1 MNVLDEFKNYKRKFI
16 QISHRTAILMHIF
29 EKSNDDF
36 EDIILSDHEEY
47 YKQNHNINIYKEAAD
62 QFFKQF
68 EGNECLCFVECLMEL
83 DNFFNNDN
91 ISKSKNSYTVSLFY
105 TYYDKNLFKRYHELK
120 QDITKYYDLLQEYKT
135 TYDNFI
141 LGLENESNSNQ

>member
-1 MNVLDEFKNYKRKFI
+1 MNVLDEFKNYKRKLI

-47 YKQNHNINIYKEAAD
+47 YKQNHNINIYKEA
-62 QFFKQF
+62 
-68 EGNECLCFVECLMEL
+68 MEL
-83 DNFFNNDN
+83 ENFFNNDN

-120 QDITKYYDLLQEYKT
+120 QDITKYYNLLQEYKT

>member
-29 EKSNDDF
+29 EKADDDF
-36 EDIILSDHEEY
+36 EDIILSDYKEY
-47 YKQNHNINIYKEAAD
+47 YKQNHNINIYK
-62 QFFKQF
+62 
-68 EGNECLCFVECLMEL
+68 
-83 DNFFNNDN
+83 
-91 ISKSKNSYTVSLFY
+91 
-105 TYYDKNLFKRYHELK
+105 
-120 QDITKYYDLLQEYKT
+120 EYKT

>member
-16 QISHRTAILMHIF
+16 QISPR
-29 EKSNDDF
+29 
-36 EDIILSDHEEY
+36 
-47 YKQNHNINIYKEAAD
+47 
-62 QFFKQF
+62 
-68 EGNECLCFVECLMEL
+68 
-83 DNFFNNDN
+83 NDN

-105 TYYDKNLFKRYHELK
+105 SYYDKNLFKRYHDLK
-120 QDITKYYDLLQEYKT
+120 QDLIRHYDLLQEYKT

>member
-62 QFFKQF
+62 QY
-68 EGNECLCFVECLMEL
+68 FVECLR
-83 DNFFNNDN
+83 
-91 ISKSKNSYTVSLFY
+91 
-105 TYYDKNLFKRYHELK
+105 DKCNEMLKEHEDRVQKLK
-120 QDITKYYDLLQEYKT
+120 L
-135 TYDNFI
+135 
-141 LGLENESNSNQ
+141 NESNSN

>member
-29 EKSNDDF
+29 EKSDDDF

-47 YKQNHNINIYKEAAD
+47 YKQNHNINIYKEAAN

-68 EGNECLCFVECLMEL
+68 EGNECLCFVECLRDKCNEMLEEHKDKVQKL
-83 DNFFNNDN
+83 KPN
-91 ISKSKNSYTVSLFY
+91 K
-105 TYYDKNLFKRYHELK
+105 YDKNLFKRYHELK
-120 QDITKYYDLLQEYKT
+120 QDITKYYNLLQEYKT

>member
-16 QISHRTAILMHIF
+16 QISHRAAILMHIF

-47 YKQNHNINIYKEAAD
+47 YKQNHI
-62 QFFKQF
+62 
-68 EGNECLCFVECLMEL
+68 
-83 DNFFNNDN
+83 
-91 ISKSKNSYTVSLFY
+91 
-105 TYYDKNLFKRYHELK
+105 
-120 QDITKYYDLLQEYKT
+120 QEYKT

>member
-1 MNVLDEFKNYKRKFI
+1 MNVLDEFKNYERKFI

-68 EGNECLCFVECLMEL
+68 EGHENLYFVECLR
-83 DNFFNNDN
+83 
-91 ISKSKNSYTVSLFY
+91 
-105 TYYDKNLFKRYHELK
+105 DKCNEMLKEHEDRVQKLK
-120 QDITKYYDLLQEYKT
+120 L
-135 TYDNFI
+135 
-141 LGLENESNSNQ
+141 NESNSN